1 MARLGP
7 RIDEELTCT
16 PGSWDYARWGAL
28 VHHVS
33 TPLQSARRGSC
44 FACVLEV
51 LEGTGG
57 SHKAS

>member
-1 MARLGP
+1 MARLGH
-7 RIDEELTCT
+7 RINEELACT
-16 PGSWDYARWGAL
+16 PGSWYYVWWSAL

-33 TPLQSARRGSC
+33 PPLQSARRGSC